1 LSGALHQVI
10 FAQLVIRLL
19 TRFLLH
25 RSYD

>member
-1 LSGALHQVI
+1 VVHEVI